1 VHIHNKQNIWDAI
14 QRKKM
19 KSLGSFVVVDRNTAV
34 CHCNQTGLC
43 TSLCHNVQQEK
54 KRKKNPNL
62 IKASLLLHR
71 DSEVTTALS
80 SPLSHDASQPPPLQ
94 REEM

>member
-1 VHIHNKQNIWDAI
+1 LEALWWWIETLLSVTVIKQDSAHLYVT
-14 QRKKM
+14 M
-19 KSLGSFVVVDRNTAV
+19 SKST
-34 CHCNQTGLC
+34 TG
-43 TSLCHNVQQEK
+43 K

-62 IKASLLLHR
+62 IKASPLLHR

-80 SPLSHDASQPPPLQ
+80 SPLSHDASEPPPLQ

>member
-1 VHIHNKQNIWDAI
+1 VHIHNKKNIWDAI

-19 KSLGSFVVVDRNTAV
+19 KGLGSFVVVDRNTLSVTVIKQDSAHLYV
-34 CHCNQTGLC
+34 TMCKSTTG
-43 TSLCHNVQQEK
+43 
-54 KRKKNPNL
+54 KKNPNL
-62 IKASLLLHR
+62 IKASPLLQG

-80 SPLSHDASQPPPLQ
+80 SPLSHDSSQPPPLQ